1 MGSVAK
7 NSSLYLLST
16 ICIKATS
23 FLLLPFYSYL
33 ITPEVYGR
41 VFVANALMAF
51 LTMLMPVALNSSI
64 HRYYFECKSQSEE
77 RLLYSTIVWAVT
89 LFVAVFTFA
98 MLLPIGFWAQ
108 LFGIPPLY
116 IFISTTSS
124 ALQVYYSVI
133 TSYLYAKQ
141 QAKAIS
147 IVSIIVGIVQIVVQ
161 LSLVITMEDK
171 ALALLV
177 TFMINSIVSFGIFLF
192 FSWRYLYL
200 GFDFVRIKQY
210 LVFGV
215 SQLPSDVSSKVV
227 SLLDRFLLNKLASSA
242 AVGLYGIGYSLA
254 SIPTII
260 FSSINQALVPDVFLE
275 FGKNTTESYKK
286 ATDKVGL
293 TFTLITMLFSFLIAF
308 SNHIILVLSD
318 KYKESG
324 TIMCLILFALLI
336 DSYRILF
343 MYPMQYNV
351 KYVKV
356 KSAIWVLAAILST
369 LLNLLL
375 IPYLSIY
382 GAACSFIL
390 SNTLTLLLIF
400 HYSYKAIPLQYNKR
414 YLLFVF
420 FLSAV
425 FSLTVLVG
433 TSLIAFAFKSLFSV
447 VYCCLIY
454 NFSIKK
460 FTNVSLSEIITKKI
474 LSHVKFLSCK

>member
-1 MGSVAK
+1 MGNVAK

-16 ICIKATS
+16 ICLKATS

-41 VFVANALMAF
+41 VFVANAFMSF
-51 LTMLMPVALNSSI
+51 LSMLMPMALNSSI
-64 HRYYFECKSQSEE
+64 HRYYFECKTQSEE
-77 RLLYSTIVWAVT
+77 KLLYSTIVWTVT
-89 LFVAVFTFA
+89 LFVIAFTSVILF
-98 MLLPIGFWAQ
+98 PIDLWSNF
-108 LFGIPPLY
+108 LGIPSLY
-116 IFISTTSS
+116 ILISTSS
-124 ALQVYYSVI
+124 ASLQVYYSVI
-133 TSYLYAKQ
+133 TSFLYAKQ

-147 IVSIIVGIVQIVVQ
+147 IVSIIVGTIQIVVQ
-161 LSLVITMEDK
+161 LCLVITMDDK

-177 TFMINSIVSFGIFLF
+177 TFLINSIVSFCIFIY

-200 GFDFVRIKQY
+200 GFDFARIKQY
-210 LVFGV
+210 LVFGL

-227 SLLDRFLLNKLASSA
+227 SLLDRFLLNKFASTA

-254 SIPTII
+254 SIPTFI

-275 FGKNTTESYKK
+275 FGKNTSESYKK
-286 ATDKVGL
+286 AADKVSI
-293 TFTLITMLFSFLIAF
+293 TFTLITMLFSFFIAY
-308 SNHIILVLSD
+308 SNHLILCLSD

-324 TIMCLILFALLI
+324 SIMCLILFALLL
-336 DSYRILF
+336 DTYRILF

-390 SNTLTLLLIF
+390 SNALTLLLIL
-400 HYSYKAIPLQYNKR
+400 HYSHKAIPLCYNKR
-414 YLLFVF
+414 NLLFVF
-420 FLSAV
+420 
-425 FSLTVLVG
+425 LT
-433 TSLIAFAFKSLFSV
+433 SIAFSMTVFFGSSISAFIIKILASIS
-447 VYCCLIY
+447 YCGLIY
-454 NFSIKK
+454 KYSINK
-460 FTNVSLSEIITKKI
+460 FANISVSKINKI
-474 LSHVKFLSCK
+474 LSHVKFLSRK